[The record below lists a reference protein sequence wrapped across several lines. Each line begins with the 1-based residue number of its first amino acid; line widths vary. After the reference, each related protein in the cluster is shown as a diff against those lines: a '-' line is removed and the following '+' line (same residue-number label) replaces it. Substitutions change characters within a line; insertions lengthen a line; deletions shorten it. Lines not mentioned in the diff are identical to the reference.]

1 MLLISTTHRPATD
14 LGYLLHKN
22 PVRAQEVELTFGA
35 AWVVYPEATEERC
48 TAAVMLQIDPV
59 GLVRRK
65 DGAGSLAQ
73 YVNDRPYVASS
84 FLSVALSELFGTAIA
99 GRCKER
105 PELVTTPI
113 PLEIRVPVLSCRAA
127 EERIARLFAPLG
139 YEVSTSRLQ
148 LDEHFPEWGESHYYD
163 VTLRGTVLLRDALRH
178 LYLLLPVLDAK
189 KHYFMDKTEVDKL
202 MSKGEGW
209 LANHPEKD
217 WIVRSSLG
225 RKPSLMRE
233 ALEQLANIEESLEA
247 EENTVDEAFIAPE
260 ESATE
265 PKESLHTKRHNRI
278 VERVREIKPQ
288 SLVDLGCG
296 DGKLLRQLIKVQGL
310 NRILGMDVSYFEIE
324 KAERALHL
332 DEASPHIR
340 ERIQL
345 IHGSLMYRDER
356 LEGFDVATVIEVI
369 EHLDQ
374 ARLAA
379 FERVVFECAQ
389 PKHVLLTTP
398 NREYNAVYE
407 LDDKFR
413 HTDHRF
419 EWDREQFA
427 TWVERISE
435 IYGYRA
441 QIEGI
446 GEEHEAFGCPSQMV
460 VFTR

>member
-324 KAERALHL
+324 TAERALHL